1 VRLGVVHV
9 AVIGHVEWI
18 EFARVE
24 QVPAPGDIVT
34 AQETWEEA
42 AGGGAVA
49 AVQLAKLNGGCT
61 LYTLLGDDEL
71 GRRAAAQFEKQG
83 VDLQAEFVSKP
94 TRRGFTFV
102 DAAGERTIT
111 VMGEKLHPSPSNHL
125 PWLELARCDSV
136 YFTAGDVGALEAA
149 RGARVLVA
157 TARELSTLR
166 RSGVELDALVGSGED
181 MSEQYQPGD
190 LEPPPKLVVS
200 TAGSLGGW
208 TQPGGPFRAAPLPG
222 TVSDAYGAGDS
233 FAAGLTFALGKGLA
247 RDDALE
253 LASRCGA
260 AVMTGRGPYEA
271 QLGADDLDE

>member
-1 VRLGVVHV
+1 VQV

-149 RGARVLVA
+149 RRARVLVA

-271 QLGADDLDE
+271 QLEADDLDE

>member
-1 VRLGVVHV
+1 MHV

-18 EFARVE
+18 QFARVE
-24 QVPAPGDIVT
+24 QVPAPGEIVT
-34 AQETWEEA
+34 AEETWEEA

-71 GRRAAAQFEKQG
+71 GRRAAAQLEKQG
-83 VDLQAEFVSKP
+83 VRLEAEYVAKP

-111 VMGEKLHPSPSNHL
+111 VFGEKLHPSPSNHL

-136 YFTAGDVGALEAA
+136 YYTAGDVGALEAA
-149 RGARVLVA
+149 RRARVLVA

-166 RSGVELDALVGSGED
+166 RAGVELDALVGSGED

-233 FAAGLTFALGKGLA
+233 FAAGLTFALGKGME
-247 RDDALE
+247 REQALE

-260 AVMTGRGPYEA
+260 AVMTGQGPYEA
-271 QLGADDLDE
+271 QLRAEDLDD